1 LLSPPRERQREGKR
15 PSKVCRIKNVDAHSK
30 HNTGDLADVEFD
42 FVQVTSVLPNRK
54 ITPSGDAA
62 VGIAF
67 RDTGVVS
74 MLVKSLTRLFS
85 TFAAGFFVTSIFAL
99 EVTEPAGAAHGYPG
113 LCDMNGK
120 KLANGEFRQWVENK
134 RLRVTITYK
143 FPDGELYE
151 EQAQF
156 RQQPELI
163 QEKWSWKESKDG
175 KSQRE
180 FAADFLSG
188 IASAHV
194 REENQDVSGKIKVEP
209 GRTFAGF
216 GFSIALSNLRKRLLG
231 GEKVQLKAVGF
242 SPFPTLSPQV
252 VTVTISHGGLDRM
265 RMSGRLVKGDRFIVH
280 PEIFFLAKL
289 FVDVPD
295 TNIWLTSPGPAGF
308 LRWEGPVL
316 LPTDPLIRVDL
327 LSGEKSRS
335 AEPVKSES
343 E

>member
-1 LLSPPRERQREGKR
+1 LNAAVSAANRDSDRPMHVEGKMAA
-15 PSKVCRIKNVDAHSK
+15 VFLI
-30 HNTGDLADVEFD
+30 LAAAFA
-42 FVQVTSVLPNRK
+42 TSVLA
-54 ITPSGDAA
+54 I
-62 VGIAF
+62 
-67 RDTGVVS
+67 
-74 MLVKSLTRLFS
+74 
-85 TFAAGFFVTSIFAL
+85 

-134 RLRVTITYK
+134 RLRVIITYK

-188 IASAHV
+188 MATAHV
-194 REENQDVSGKIKVEP
+194 REEHKDVSQKIKVEP

-216 GFSIALSNLRKRLLG
+216 GFTIALSNLRKRLFS
-231 GEKVQLKAVGF
+231 GEQVQLKAVGF

-252 VTVTISHGGLDRM
+252 VTVTVSHAGLDRM
-265 RMSGRLVKGDRFIVH
+265 GMSGRSLKGDRFVVH

-295 TNIWLTSPGPAGF
+295 TNIWLTNPAPAGF
-308 LRWEGPVL
+308 LRWEGPMV

-327 LSGEKSRS
+327 LSGTKSGPAEPEKSS
-335 AEPVKSES
+335 HN
-343 E
+343 

>member
-1 LLSPPRERQREGKR
+1 VQ
-15 PSKVCRIKNVDAHSK
+15 PSVSRFAIP
-30 HNTGDLADVEFD
+30 LILM
-42 FVQVTSVLPNRK
+42 FVKKL
-54 ITPSGDAA
+54 G
-62 VGIAF
+62 
-67 RDTGVVS
+67 
-74 MLVKSLTRLFS
+74 RLFS
-85 TFAAGFFVTSIFAL
+85 LFAAGFLATPISAL

-134 RLRVTITYK
+134 RLHVIITYK
-143 FPDGELYE
+143 FPAGELYE
-151 EQAQF
+151 EQVQF

-163 QEKWSWKESKDG
+163 QEKWSWKESKNG

-194 REENQDVSGKIKVEP
+194 REEHKDVSEKINVEP

-216 GFSIALSNLRKRLLG
+216 GFSIALSNLRKRLLS
-231 GEKVQLKAVGF
+231 GEQVQLKAVGF
-242 SPFPTLSPQV
+242 SPFPTLSSQV

-265 RMSGRLVKGDRFIVH
+265 RMSGRLLKGDRFVVH

-295 TNIWLTSPGPAGF
+295 TNIWLTNPAPAGF

-327 LSGEKSRS
+327 LSGTKSEP
-335 AEPVKSES
+335 AEPAHVHAD
-343 E
+343 